1 MRAGRA
7 RVYFEALY
15 QASAIHSTWRGGLN
29 FIFIFTWSTSFPRV
43 FAFLLVPIFVLC
55 ERFFSGFG
63 RSLRFS
69 ALCPPTFIFFF
80 SIVYVFSSGFDLL
93 I

>member
-1 MRAGRA
+1 MFISKRPLAG
-7 RVYFEALY
+7 F
-15 QASAIHSTWRGGLN
+15 SHSFDLEGGLN

-69 ALCPPTFIFFF
+69 ALCPPNFHLFF
-80 SIVYVFSSGFDLL
+80 SIVYVFFHRVLTC
-93 I
+93 